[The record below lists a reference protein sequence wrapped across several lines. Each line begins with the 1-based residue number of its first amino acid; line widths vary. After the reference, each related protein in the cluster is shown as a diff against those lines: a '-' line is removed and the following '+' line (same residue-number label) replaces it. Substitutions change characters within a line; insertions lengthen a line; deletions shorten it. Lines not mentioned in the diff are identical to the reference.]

1 MWVPRLCLWVSYE
14 CVGVTI
20 VPVGEL
26 RVCLCYE
33 SACSRVTRVLVS
45 RMCLWV
51 SYKCVGVT
59 IVPVGELRVCLC
71 HECACG

>member
-1 MWVPRLCLWVSYE
+1 MIVLRICLWVSYECPGGRIVPVGEVSYE

-33 SACSRVTRVLVS
+33 
-45 RMCLWV
+45 
-51 SYKCVGVT
+51 
-59 IVPVGELRVCLC
+59 
-71 HECACG
+71 CACR

>member
-1 MWVPRLCLWVSYE
+1 MMVLRICLWVSYECVALPLCLSVSYE

-33 SACSRVTRVLVS
+33 
-45 RMCLWV
+45 
-51 SYKCVGVT
+51 
-59 IVPVGELRVCLC
+59 
-71 HECACG
+71 CACR